1 MKKIITVLA
10 AAVIAASALSA
21 ADVALGVRGKGS
33 LNAGTKFVQEESTA
47 SNFEYPKV
55 FGGGL

>member
-1 MKKIITVLA
+1 MKKIVTVLA
-10 AAVIAASALSA
+10 AAVIAASTMSA

-33 LNAGTKFVQEESTA
+33 MNVGTKFVEERSG
-47 SNFEYPKV
+47 SVEYPKV

>member
-10 AAVIAASALSA
+10 AAVIAASTMSA

-33 LNAGTKFVQEESTA
+33 MNIGTKFVEERSG
-47 SNFEYPKV
+47 SVEYPYV

>member
-1 MKKIITVLA
+1 MKKIVTVLA
-10 AAVIAASALSA
+10 AAVIAASTMSA

-33 LNAGTKFVQEESTA
+33 MNVGTKLVKEDSEGSGI
-47 SNFEYPKV
+47 EYPYV